1 MTKNCPIRF
10 AKSYPFDIPDSSY
23 VLDKNGWNALP
34 VGGHERDG
42 RHAVI
47 ASGSNASPV
56 QLARKYQ
63 NHDHLLDQ
71 PVYVTRAILCDFDA
85 VYSAHF
91 SSYGSIPATLAHAPG
106 AQSRVFV
113 TWLTDAQLERMHE
126 TEAVGVN
133 YDYTRLHGIDLT
145 IEDGMTLDTA
155 HAYLSRRGC
164 LNRDG
169 KPVPLAEL
177 DTQGR
182 KWTPMNQCEVLD
194 YARTLIAPHE
204 EPEAFIEAG
213 IKSPAL
219 RMKRAEKLAET
230 ALQHGWKSLIFLS

>member
-1 MTKNCPIRF
+1 MTKKCPIQH
-10 AKSYPFDIPDSSY
+10 AKSYPFDIPESSY
-23 VLDKNGWNALP
+23 ALDRNGWNALP
-34 VGGHERDG
+34 TGGHETDG

-47 ASGSNASPV
+47 ASGSNASPQ

-63 NHDHLLDQ
+63 NHVHLLDQ
-71 PVYVTRAILCDFDA
+71 PVYVTRAMLHDFDA

-106 AQSRVFV
+106 AQSHVFV

-133 YDYTRLHGIDLT
+133 YDYIRLHDINLT
-145 IEDGMTLDTA
+145 IEDGQTLDTA

-169 KPVPLAEL
+169 NPVPLAEL
-177 DTQGR
+177 ATHGR
-182 KWTPMNQCEVLD
+182 RWPPMSQCEALD
-194 YARTLIAPHE
+194 YARSIIAPHE
-204 EPEAFIEAG
+204 EPNSFIEAG
-213 IKSPAL
+213 LKSPAL
-219 RMKRAEKLAET
+219 RAKRAEKLAQT
-230 ALQHGWKSLIFLS
+230 ALAHGWEKLIFLS